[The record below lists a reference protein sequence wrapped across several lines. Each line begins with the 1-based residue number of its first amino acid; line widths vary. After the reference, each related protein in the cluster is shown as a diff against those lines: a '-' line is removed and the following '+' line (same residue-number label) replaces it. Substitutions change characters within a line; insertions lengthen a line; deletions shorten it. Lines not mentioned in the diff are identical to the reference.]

1 MEKEKLTYGEMCEK
15 LGFRLM
21 NHGYSA
27 VRLTDKLRPSI
38 KGFPNEETANG
49 ALLYCYIDHE
59 AGITFE
65 IMAAGN
71 VEKNGKGF
79 DFENIL
85 ECADNEIR
93 SIIRLEAIADEEYIG
108 LNVNEDLCNE
118 LFAKKLEVIEMYEP
132 SEDIAKTREMDYLDG
147 SRDPICIDDILV
159 LFAKDGLENETIW
172 VRLEGV
178 GDCAILGTLLN
189 EPYQDF
195 GCHMGDTVSIN
206 IYQTE
211 DDQIIPFVHYD

>member
-1 MEKEKLTYGEMCEK
+1 MEKEKLTYSEMYEK

-27 VRLTDKLRPSI
+27 LRLTDKLRPSI

-49 ALLYCYIDHE
+49 VLLYCYIDHE

-71 VEKNGKGF
+71 VRENGKGF

-93 SIIRLEAIADEEYIG
+93 SFIRFEAIADEEYIG
-108 LNVNEDLCNE
+108 LQVNEDLCNE

-132 SEDIAKTREMDYLDG
+132 SEDIAETREMDFLDG
-147 SRDPICIDDILV
+147 SRDPIYVDDILV
-159 LFAKDGLENETIW
+159 LFVKDGLENETIW

-178 GDCAILGTLLN
+178 GDNVILGSLLN

-195 GCHMGDTVSIN
+195 GCHLGDTVSIY
-206 IYQTE
+206 IHKTE
-211 DDQIIPFVHYD
+211 DDQFIPYVHYD